1 MLKKIAK
8 LMYKK
13 MLTIKFSQKCVIGEA
28 SILHKEAE
36 IINNLKDKNKIVIG
50 SNSHIRGQILTFGHG
65 GNIEIGDY
73 CYVGRNTYI
82 WSGLNIKIGNRVL
95 ISHNCNIFDNDT
107 HPLDAEKRHVQ
118 FKNIINQGQ
127 PKNIN
132 LNDKAVVIKND
143 VLIGA
148 NAIVLKGV
156 TIGEGA
162 VVAAGSVVAKDVE
175 PYTVVAG
182 NPAKFIKKIN

>member
-1 MLKKIAK
+1 
-8 LMYKK
+8 